1 MDFQTCAVE
10 RVQTQFHEAG
20 VAYVSG
26 TLGNCPFDLLAYCAQ
41 NLWNIV
47 LQNNSVKDTMK
58 IMELHTRIRAK
69 GFLVCANG

>member
-26 TLGNCPFDLLAYCAQ
+26 TLGNSPFDLLAYCER
-41 NLWNIV
+41 NLWNIA
-47 LQNNSVKDTMK
+47 LENNSIKHKIK
-58 IMELHTRIRAK
+58 IMELHTLTRAK
-69 GFLVCANG
+69 GLLVCANG